1 MAGQN
6 DSVSEKAKKIETAL
20 KYTAGD
26 MEKAKFMAAG
36 KLQDVVA
43 INGKFIIPDYSQSGA
58 FIAFINTTQEYISS
72 VKTVLSSNT
81 GTYTKVR
88 IFDEWKSL
96 YKNIEAYETGGDAI
110 DSGRLT
116 ASLLE
121 LMIKRDV
128 FPDVQKMN
136 LEYLSVALQDMIKEI
151 FKSEK
156 AKCQVELEKTTSM
169 DVELMGIEIML
180 PDSPSSEEPAAEAP
194 AGQDFKK
201 VPETPFRKKLS
212 EIESKASFIVEGC
225 CVLSPVKGKPIA
237 EVSAG
242 ERILVSLTA
251 GDPVSERI
259 IDAYKA
265 RDHEGKP
272 LPVVGRVVEIVPNE
286 ESKGV
291 ILYVL
296 VAKGIYSKIVEEEPV
311 RIQTEMTQIASSNGN
326 SEEEMK
332 EPNNWITILVSVL
345 FVILVISI
353 IVIIIFV
360 T

>member
-1 MAGQN
+1 MAAQS

-43 INGKFIIPDYSQSGA
+43 VKGKFVIPDHSQSGA
-58 FIAFINTTQEYISS
+58 FIAFINIAQEYIAS
-72 VKTVLSSNT
+72 VKSVLTTNT
-81 GTYTKVR
+81 ATYSRIR
-88 IFDEWKSL
+88 IFDDWKSL
-96 YKNIEAYETGGDAI
+96 YKNIQAYETGSDAS
-110 DSGRLT
+110 DSGMVT
-116 ASLLE
+116 GSLLD

-151 FKSEK
+151 FKSDK
-156 AKCQVELEKTTSM
+156 AKCQVDLEKTSSM
-169 DVELMGIEIML
+169 DVELIGIEIMV
-180 PDSPSSEEPAAEAP
+180 PDASAPQEAPRESSEQEM
-194 AGQDFKK
+194 KK
-201 VPETPFRKKLS
+201 TADTPFRKKLT

-225 CVLSPVKGKPIA
+225 CILSPVKGKPIS
-237 EVSAG
+237 EVSSG
-242 ERILVSLTA
+242 ERILVSLTS
-251 GDPVSERI
+251 GDPVSEKI

-272 LPVVGRVVEIVPNE
+272 LPVIGRVIEIVSNE

-296 VAKGIYSKIVEEEPV
+296 VAKGIYAKILEEEPV
-311 RIQTEMTQIASSNGN
+311 RIQTEMTHIAATNGN
-326 SEEEMK
+326 SEDDIK
-332 EPNNWITILVSVL
+332 ETGNWVTILVSVL
-345 FVILVISI
+345 FVLLIIALIL
-353 IVIIIFV
+353 IIIFV

>member
-6 DSVSEKAKKIETAL
+6 DNVSEKAKKIETAL

-43 INGKFIIPDYSQSGA
+43 IKGKFIVPDHNQSGA
-58 FIAFINTTQEYISS
+58 FIAFINTAQEYISS
-72 VKTVLSSNT
+72 VKTVLSTNT

-88 IFDEWKSL
+88 IFDDWKSL
-96 YKNIEAYETGGDAI
+96 YKNIQAYETGGDAA
-110 DSGRLT
+110 DAGRLT
-116 ASLLE
+116 GSLLE
-121 LMIKRDV
+121 LMIKHDV

-136 LEYLSVALQDMIKEI
+136 LEYLSIALQDMIKEI

-169 DVELMGIEIML
+169 DIELMGIDIML
-180 PDSPSSEEPAAEAP
+180 PESPSPMEASAEAP
-194 AGQDFKK
+194 EQEIKK
-201 VPETPFRKKLS
+201 VPETPFRKKLA
-212 EIESKASFIVEGC
+212 ELESKASFIVEGC

-237 EVSAG
+237 EVSEG

-272 LPVVGRVVEIVPNE
+272 LPVVGRLVEIVPNE

-291 ILYVL
+291 VLYVL
-296 VAKGIYSKIVEEEPV
+296 VAKGIYAKIVEEEPV
-311 RIQTEMTQIASSNGN
+311 RIQTEMTQIASANGN
-326 SEEEMK
+326 SEDEMK
-332 EPNNWITILVSVL
+332 ESKNWVTILVSIL

>member
-43 INGKFIIPDYSQSGA
+43 IKGKFIVPDHNLSGA
-58 FIAFINTTQEYISS
+58 FIAFINITQEYISS
-72 VKTVLSSNT
+72 VKTVLTTNT
-81 GTYTKVR
+81 GTYTKIR
-88 IFDEWKSL
+88 IFDDWKSL
-96 YKNIEAYETGGDAI
+96 YKNIQAYETGGDAA
-110 DSGRLT
+110 DAGRLT
-116 ASLLE
+116 GSLLD

-156 AKCQVELEKTTSM
+156 AKCQVDLEKTSSM

-180 PDSPSSEEPAAEAP
+180 PEAGPVSEAAPEASE
-194 AGQDFKK
+194 QEVKK

-212 EIESKASFIVEGC
+212 EIESKASFVVEGC

-237 EVSAG
+237 EVSSG

-272 LPVVGRVVEIVPNE
+272 LPVVGRIVEIIPND

-296 VAKGIYSKIVEEEPV
+296 VAKGIYAKIVEEEPV
-311 RIQTEMTQIASSNGN
+311 RIQTEMTQIAASNGN
-326 SEEEMK
+326 SDDEFK
-332 EPNNWITILVSVL
+332 ESKNWVTILGSVL
-345 FVILVISI
+345 FVILIITI

>member
-6 DSVSEKAKKIETAL
+6 DNVTEKAKKIETAL
-20 KYTAGD
+20 KYTGGD
-26 MEKAKFMAAG
+26 MEKAKFMSAG

-43 INGKFIIPDYSQSGA
+43 IKGKFVVPDHNLSGA
-58 FIAFINTTQEYISS
+58 FIAFINIAQEYISS
-72 VKTVLSSNT
+72 VKTVLSTNT
-81 GTYTKVR
+81 GSYTKVR
-88 IFDEWKSL
+88 IFDDWKTL
-96 YKNIEAYETGGDAI
+96 YKNIQAYETGGDSA

-116 ASLLE
+116 SNILD
-121 LMIKRDV
+121 LMIKRDI

-156 AKCQVELEKTTSM
+156 AKCQVDLEKTSSM
-169 DVELMGIEIML
+169 DIELMGIEVML
-180 PDSPSSEEPAAEAP
+180 PESDSP
-194 AGQDFKK
+194 QDTASDVPEQEFKK

-212 EIESKASFIVEGC
+212 EIESKSSFIVEGC
-225 CVLSPVKGKPIA
+225 CVLSPVKGKPIG
-237 EVSAG
+237 EISAG

-272 LPVVGRVVEIVPNE
+272 LPVVGRLVEIVPNE

-296 VAKGIYSKIVEEEPV
+296 VAKGIYAKIIEEEPV
-311 RIQTEMTQIASSNGN
+311 RIQTEMTQIASTNGDSDN
-326 SEEEMK
+326 ETSESK
-332 EPNNWITILVSVL
+332 NWVTILVSVL

-353 IVIIIFV
+353 IAIIIFV

>member
-43 INGKFIIPDYSQSGA
+43 IKGKFIIPDYNQSGA

-72 VKTVLSSNT
+72 VKTVLSTNT

-116 ASLLE
+116 ASLLD

-180 PDSPSSEEPAAEAP
+180 PESPSPQETATEASE
-194 AGQDFKK
+194 QDFKK
-201 VPETPFRKKLS
+201 VPDTPFRKKLS
-212 EIESKASFIVEGC
+212 EFESKASFIVEGC

-237 EVSAG
+237 ELTAG

-311 RIQTEMTQIASSNGN
+311 RIQTEMTHIAASNGN
-326 SEEEMK
+326 SNEEMK

-353 IVIIIFV
+353 IIIIIFV

>member
-6 DSVSEKAKKIETAL
+6 DNVGEKAKKIETAL

-43 INGKFIIPDYSQSGA
+43 IKGKFIIPDHNQSGA
-58 FIAFINTTQEYISS
+58 FIAFINIAQEYIPAI
-72 VKTVLSSNT
+72 KTVLTTNT
-81 GTYTKVR
+81 GTFTKVR
-88 IFDEWKSL
+88 IFDDWKSL
-96 YKNIEAYETGGDAI
+96 FKNIQAYETAGDAA
-110 DSGRLT
+110 DSGRVT
-116 ASLLE
+116 GILLE
-121 LMIKRDV
+121 SMIKNDI

-136 LEYLSVALQDMIKEI
+136 LEYLSIAFQDVIKEI

-156 AKCQVELEKTTSM
+156 AKCQVDLEKTTSM

-180 PDSPSSEEPAAEAP
+180 PETASQQEAAAEAP
-194 AGQDFKK
+194 AEKEFKK
-201 VPETPFRKKLS
+201 IPETPFRKKLT

-237 EVSAG
+237 EVSSG

-272 LPVVGRVVEIVPNE
+272 LPVIGRLVEIVPNE

-291 ILYVL
+291 VLYVL
-296 VAKGIYSKIVEEEPV
+296 VAKGIYAKIIEEEPV
-311 RIQTEMTQIASSNGN
+311 RIQTEMTQIAASNGN
-326 SEEEMK
+326 SDDEAGESG
-332 EPNNWITILVSVL
+332 NWITILVSVI